1 MARAGDLELLDHPVA
16 QSLLSSKEPAQLAY
30 TWLDRTP
37 RNIPILF
44 HWDGAAI
51 VFGTKP
57 HAPKIVALRAHPEVA
72 ISISEHPVPYKVLY
86 MRGVASIDV
95 LDDITPE
102 YAAAAERYFGSE
114 RGKAWADQL
123 RGQPMARIRVPP
135 AWVNVIDFQTRFP
148 SILAS

>member
-1 MARAGDLELLDHPVA
+1 M
-16 QSLLSSKEPAQLAY
+16 
-30 TWLDRTP
+30 
-37 RNIPILF
+37 
-44 HWDGAAI
+44 
-51 VFGTKP
+51 
-57 HAPKIVALRAHPEVA
+57 
-72 ISISEHPVPYKVLY
+72 PYKVLY